1 MKVYERLSQAFKAE
15 GTTNVFGMMGDGNMY
30 WQYANHKNGII
41 MHEVRHEG
49 VGLGMA
55 DGWARATRTPGVCT
69 ATCGPGTTQLATA
82 FVTAA
87 RASSPVVAFC
97 GEFPASDDEYTQRLD
112 QAAFAHGCEA
122 AFVRMSTPDAA
133 DDAVRKAF
141 YIARTESRPVLLS
154 VPMDYQQKEW
164 EDDEPY
170 LPSTA
175 VIPSGVVMPHQ
186 SAIDKAADMLSK
198 AKRPVILVGRGA
210 MWANAGDEIRK
221 LAQRSGALIATT
233 LQAKNWLGDDE
244 YHIGISG
251 TYATKTAMN
260 LLEGSDVVVAIGAS
274 LNRYTTHNGLLYPE
288 SKFIH
293 IDPKAHVM
301 LSGAKGADHYVQADG
316 KTGAAALE
324 AELAKRNFKQVGYR
338 TGEVKEKLANAW
350 EDRREYELEPGTL
363 DPRPLCLALDDLV
376 PENISLFSGSG
387 CTAGFTNILFRKQ
400 RPMVMAGH
408 FFGCIGQMMPAAVG
422 AVIATGNKPAILMDG
437 DASTMM
443 HIGDFDS
450 MVRYK
455 VPLLIFC
462 MNNQCLGAE
471 YYKLDAHDMKVDTS
485 CIETADLGAVARA
498 FGGRGALCRTV
509 EEVKKATAEWVANP
523 GPMIIDVRVS
533 RSVVT
538 LPYRRIHYGEDE

>member
-55 DGWARATRTPGVCT
+55 DGWARATRNPGVCT

-97 GEFPASDDEYTQRLD
+97 GEYPVSDDEYTQRLD
-112 QAAFAHGCEA
+112 QSAFAHGCEA
-122 AFVRMSTPDAA
+122 AFVRMGTPNDA

-141 YIARTESRPVLLS
+141 YIARTQSRPVLLS
-154 VPMDYQQKEW
+154 VPMDLQQKEW
-164 EDDEPY
+164 DDDEPY

-175 VIPSGVVMPHQ
+175 IIPKRTVAPNQ
-186 SAIDKAADMLSK
+186 AAIDQAADILCK

-210 MWANAGDEIRK
+210 QWAGAGDEIRK

-251 TYATKTAMN
+251 TYATKTAMQ
-260 LLEGSDVVVAIGAS
+260 LLSDSDVVVVVGAS

-288 SKFIH
+288 AKFIH

-301 LSGAKGADHYVQADG
+301 LSGGKGADHYVQADG
-316 KTGAAALE
+316 KTGTAALE

-338 TGEVKEKLANAW
+338 SGEVRERLANAW
-350 EDRREYELEPGTL
+350 EDRHEYQIEAGTV
-363 DPRPLCLALDDLV
+363 DPRPLCLELDEMIPTD
-376 PENISLFSGSG
+376 ISLFAGSG
-387 CTAGFTNILFRKQ
+387 CTAGFTNILFRKS
-400 RPMVMAGH
+400 RPLVMPGH

-422 AVIATGNKPAILMDG
+422 AVISTGNKPAILMDG

-443 HIGDFDS
+443 HIGDFDT
-450 MVRYK
+450 MVRYN
-455 VPLLIFC
+455 VPLLIYV
-462 MNNQCLGAE
+462 MNNECLGAE
-471 YYKLDAHDMKVDTS
+471 YYKLDAHKMAVETS
-485 CIETADLGAVARA
+485 CIPTTDLGAVARA
-498 FGGRGALCRTV
+498 FGGRGALCRSV
-509 EEVKKATAEWVANP
+509 EEVKKATAEWLAKP

-533 RSVVT
+533 RSVVPLT
-538 LPYRRIHYGEDE
+538 YRRIHYGEDE

>member
-55 DGWARATRTPGVCT
+55 DGWARATRNPGVCT

-97 GEFPASDDEYTQRLD
+97 GEYPVSDDEYTQRLD
-112 QAAFAHGCEA
+112 QSAFAHGCEA
-122 AFVRMSTPDAA
+122 AFVRMGTPNDA

-141 YIARTESRPVLLS
+141 YIARTQSRPVLLS
-154 VPMDYQQKEW
+154 VPLDLQQKEW
-164 EDDEPY
+164 DDDEPY

-175 VIPSGVVMPHQ
+175 IIPKRTVAPNQ
-186 SAIDKAADMLSK
+186 AAIDQAADILCK

-210 MWANAGDEIRK
+210 QWAGAGDEIRK

-251 TYATKTAMN
+251 TYATKTAMQ
-260 LLEGSDVVVAIGAS
+260 LLSDSDVVVVVGAS

-288 SKFIH
+288 AKFIH

-301 LSGAKGADHYVQADG
+301 LSGGKGADHYVQADG
-316 KTGAAALE
+316 KIGTAALE

-338 TGEVKEKLANAW
+338 SGEVRERLANAW
-350 EDRREYELEPGTL
+350 EDRHEYKIEAGTV
-363 DPRPLCLALDDLV
+363 DPRPLCLELDEMIPTD
-376 PENISLFSGSG
+376 ISLFAGSG
-387 CTAGFTNILFRKQ
+387 CTAGFTNILFRKS
-400 RPMVMAGH
+400 RPLVMPGH

-422 AVIATGNKPAILMDG
+422 AVISTGNKPAILMDG

-443 HIGDFDS
+443 HIGDFDT
-450 MVRYK
+450 MVRYN
-455 VPLLIFC
+455 VPLLIYV
-462 MNNQCLGAE
+462 MNNECLGAE
-471 YYKLDAHDMKVDTS
+471 YYKLDAHKMAVETS
-485 CIETADLGAVARA
+485 CIPTTDLGAVARA
-498 FGGRGALCRTV
+498 FGGRGALCRSV
-509 EEVKKATAEWVANP
+509 EEVKKATAEWLAKP

-533 RSVVT
+533 RSVVPLT
-538 LPYRRIHYGEDE
+538 YRRIHYGEDE

>member
-30 WQYANHKNGII
+30 WQYANNKNGIK

-97 GEFPASDDEYTQRLD
+97 GEFPTSDDEYTQALD
-112 QAAFAHGCEA
+112 QSAFAHGCEA
-122 AFVRMSTPDAA
+122 AFVRMGTAEDA
-133 DDAVRKAF
+133 DEAVRKAF
-141 YIARTESRPVLLS
+141 YIARTQSRPVLLS
-154 VPMDYQQKEW
+154 VPMDLQQKEW
-164 EDDEPY
+164 DDDEPY
-170 LPSTA
+170 MPSTA
-175 VIPSGVVMPHQ
+175 IIPKRTVSP
-186 SAIDKAADMLSK
+186 SADAIAQAADILSK
-198 AKRPVILVGRGA
+198 AKRPVIVVGRGA
-210 MWANAGDEIRK
+210 MWADAGNEILK

-233 LQAKNWLGDDE
+233 LQAKNWLVEDE
-244 YHIGISG
+244 YQIGISG
-251 TYATKTAMN
+251 TYATKTAIQ
-260 LLEGSDVVVAIGAS
+260 LLSDSDVVVAVGAS
-274 LNRYTTHNGLLYPE
+274 LNRYTTHEGLLYPE
-288 SKFIH
+288 AKFIH

-301 LSGAKGADHYVQADG
+301 LSRGKGADYYVQSDG
-316 KTGAAALE
+316 KAGVAALE

-350 EDRREYELEPGTL
+350 EDRREYKIDAGTV
-363 DPRPLCLALDDLV
+363 DPRPLCVELDELLPND
-376 PENISLFSGSG
+376 ISLFAGSG
-387 CTAGFTNILFRKQ
+387 CTAGFTNILFRKT

-422 AVIATGNKPAILMDG
+422 AVIGTGMKPAVLMDG

-443 HIGDFDS
+443 HIGDFDT
-450 MVRYK
+450 MVRYN
-455 VPLLIFC
+455 VPLLIYV
-462 MNNQCLGAE
+462 MNNECLGAE
-471 YYKLDAHDMKVDTS
+471 YYKLDAHKMAVETS
-485 CIETADLGAVARA
+485 CIPTTDLGAVARA

-509 EEVKKATAEWVANP
+509 EEVKKATKEWLAKP

-533 RSVVT
+533 RSVVPLT
-538 LPYRRIHYGEDE
+538 YRRIHYGEDE

>member
-1 MKVYERLSQAFKAE
+1 
-15 GTTNVFGMMGDGNMY
+15 
-30 WQYANHKNGII
+30 
-41 MHEVRHEG
+41 
-49 VGLGMA
+49 
-55 DGWARATRTPGVCT
+55 
-69 ATCGPGTTQLATA
+69 
-82 FVTAA
+82 
-87 RASSPVVAFC
+87 VVAFC

-122 AFVRMSTPDAA
+122 AFVRMGTPDAA

-175 VIPSGVVMPHQ
+175 VIPSGAVAPHQ

-198 AKRPVILVGRGA
+198 AKHPVILVGRGA
-210 MWANAGDEIRK
+210 MWSNAGDEIRK

-251 TYATKTAMN
+251 TYATKTAMQ
-260 LLEGSDVVVAIGAS
+260 LLSDSDVVVVVGAS

-288 SKFIH
+288 AKFIH

-301 LSGAKGADHYVQADG
+301 LSGGKGADHYVQADG

-338 TGEVKEKLANAW
+338 TGEVRERLANAW
-350 EDRREYELEPGTL
+350 EDRHEYKIEAGTV
-363 DPRPLCLALDDLV
+363 DPRPLCLELDEMV
-376 PENISLFSGSG
+376 PTNISLFAGSG
-387 CTAGFTNILFRKQ
+387 CTAGFTNILFRKS
-400 RPMVMAGH
+400 RPMVMPGH

-422 AVIATGNKPAILMDG
+422 AVIGTGMKPAILMDG

-443 HIGDFDS
+443 HIGDFDT
-450 MVRYK
+450 MVRYN
-455 VPLLIFC
+455 VPLLIYV
-462 MNNQCLGAE
+462 MNNECLGAE
-471 YYKLDAHDMKVDTS
+471 YYKLDAHKMAVETS
-485 CIETADLGAVARA
+485 CIPTTDLGAVARA
-498 FGGRGALCRTV
+498 FGGRGALCRSV
-509 EEVKKATAEWVANP
+509 DEVKKATAEWLAKP

-533 RSVVT
+533 RSVVPLT
-538 LPYRRIHYGEDE
+538 YRRIHYGEDE

>member
-30 WQYANHKNGII
+30 WQYANHKNGIV

-97 GEFPASDDEYTQRLD
+97 GEFPVSDDEYTQRLD
-112 QAAFAHGCEA
+112 QSAFAHGCEA
-122 AFVRMSTPDAA
+122 AFVRMGTPNDA

-141 YIARTESRPVLLS
+141 YIARTQSRPVLLS
-154 VPMDYQQKEW
+154 VPMDLQQKEW
-164 EDDEPY
+164 DDDEPY

-175 VIPSGVVMPHQ
+175 IIPKRTVVPNQ
-186 SAIDKAADMLSK
+186 AAIDQAADILCK

-210 MWANAGDEIRK
+210 QWAGAGDEIRR

-251 TYATKTAMN
+251 TYATKTAMQ
-260 LLEGSDVVVAIGAS
+260 LLSDSDVVVVVGAS

-288 SKFIH
+288 AKFIH

-301 LSGAKGADHYVQADG
+301 LSGGKGADHYVQADG
-316 KTGAAALE
+316 KTGTAALE

-338 TGEVKEKLANAW
+338 SGEVRERLANAW
-350 EDRREYELEPGTL
+350 EDRHEYKIEAGTV
-363 DPRPLCLALDDLV
+363 DPRPLCLELDEMIPTD
-376 PENISLFSGSG
+376 ISLFAGSG
-387 CTAGFTNILFRKQ
+387 CTAGFTNILFRKT
-400 RPMVMAGH
+400 RPLVMPGH

-422 AVIATGNKPAILMDG
+422 AVISTGMKPAILMDG

-443 HIGDFDS
+443 HIGDFDT
-450 MVRYK
+450 MVRYN
-455 VPLLIFC
+455 VPLLIYV
-462 MNNQCLGAE
+462 MNNECLGAE
-471 YYKLDAHDMKVDTS
+471 YYKLDAHKMAVETS
-485 CIETADLGAVARA
+485 CIPTTDLGAVARA
-498 FGGRGALCRTV
+498 FGGRGALCRSV
-509 EEVKKATAEWVANP
+509 EEVKKATAEWLAKP

-533 RSVVT
+533 RSVVPLT
-538 LPYRRIHYGEDE
+538 YRRIHYGEDE